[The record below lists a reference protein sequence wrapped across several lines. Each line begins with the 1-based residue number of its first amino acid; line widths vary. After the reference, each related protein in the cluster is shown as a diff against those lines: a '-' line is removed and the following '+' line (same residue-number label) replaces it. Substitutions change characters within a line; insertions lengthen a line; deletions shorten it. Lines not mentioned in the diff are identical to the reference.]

1 MIGTEQRWQ
10 KHTGYKDQHQTNASS
25 RKTMAIFSLQFPQNS
40 IRLFATDLC
49 ILKISSHP
57 ANFLSGASF
66 GAHVKAPGPLD
77 LQGGK

>member
-1 MIGTEQRWQ
+1 MGTEQRWQ
-10 KHTGYKDQHQTNASS
+10 KHTGHKDQPQNNASS
-25 RKTMAIFSLQFPQNS
+25 RKTMAIFSHQFPKNS
-40 IRLFATDLC
+40 IKFLATDLC

-57 ANFLSGASF
+57 ANFVSGTSF